1 MQKQL
6 STFSA
11 KVRETLS
18 KINEQTKKLGWSS
31 EQLFDKADVNKNGI
45 CEKPE
50 FIQFFAKDLP
60 VKGMT
65 LPGDVE

>member
-50 FIQFFAKDLP
+50 FI
-60 VKGMT
+60 
-65 LPGDVE
+65 